1 MIIYSMIKTQSII
14 TTLSRSSSGGFALL
28 AAAGVTTNLA
38 ANLPLAPVL
47 GGLGLMTA
55 IGAGGMGL
63 MAMSDCVGPFRCQSA
78 SSQCCLVLITT
89 RGILCPASC

>member
-1 MIIYSMIKTQSII
+1 MIFYSKLKTPSII

-38 ANLPLAPVL
+38 PTFPLAPVL

-63 MAMSDCVGPFRCQSA
+63 MAMSECGGPFRCQSA
-78 SSQCCLVLITT
+78 SGQCCLVLITT